1 MDMEQIA
8 KQWMKERQIS
18 TITATLY
25 QDKACETA
33 IFPKHRAMEYLALGL
48 TGEAGEIANKIKK
61 LIRDGA
67 TEEELIEKKNQIG
80 YEIGDVLWYCAV
92 LAQEMNM
99 NMGHIMEKNV
109 EKLADRKKR
118 GKLSGSG
125 DNR

>member
-1 MDMEQIA
+1 MSLEQEA
-8 KQWMKERQIS
+8 KQWMKEKQMS

-25 QDKACETA
+25 QDKAGETA

-61 LIRDGA
+61 FIRDGA
-67 TEEELIEKKNQIG
+67 TEEEFLEKKIQVG
-80 YEIGDVLWYCAV
+80 YEIGDVMWYCAV
-92 LAQEMNM
+92 LAQEMGM
-99 NMGHIMEKNV
+99 DLGHIMEKNI
-109 EKLADRKKR
+109 EKLHDRKKR